1 MYLYSCIKINKYIII
16 MTILVTGGSGL
27 VGSAL
32 KKITNIADNKFIF
45 LSSKMCDLT
54 DINDTKSC
62 FEKYKP
68 TYVIHL
74 AAIAYGATSSSDD
87 QYNSLINNS
96 KINLNVF
103 ECCSLYKVKKII
115 ACLSIVLSHDDTTF
129 NIDSINQGPLLNGQF
144 HQGYSHSK
152 RLLHNLSVAYQN
164 AKKGSVILLTP
175 VNIYGYEDLYTSNR
189 LIPSL
194 LKQVKNKEIC
204 LAENSKRQLLYNI
217 DFANIIYNFINL
229 DDSEFTQ
236 HSLYPFIIGNP
247 DILTIKKM
255 VDIIANK
262 HNINSKDLIFNEE
275 NNFSKLGE
283 ISTLPFK
290 FNYTSF
296 NDSINEIF
304 QLISLEK
311 SS

>member
-1 MYLYSCIKINKYIII
+1 
-16 MTILVTGGSGL
+16 
-27 VGSAL
+27 
-32 KKITNIADNKFIF
+32 
-45 LSSKMCDLT
+45 MC
-54 DINDTKSC
+54 
-62 FEKYKP
+62 
-68 TYVIHL
+68 
-74 AAIAYGATSSSDD
+74 
-87 QYNSLINNS
+87 
-96 KINLNVF
+96 LNVV
-103 ECCSLYKVKKII
+103 LYNVKKII
-115 ACLSIVLSHDDTTF
+115 TCLSIVLSNDDTTF
-129 NIDSINQGPLLNGQF
+129 YVDSINQGPILNGKF

-194 LKQVKNKEIC
+194 LKQVKNKEIS
-204 LAENSKRQLLYNI
+204 LAQNSKRQLLYNI

-229 DDSEFTQ
+229 SDCEFAR

-247 DILTIKKM
+247 DILTIKFM

-262 HNINSKDLIFNEE
+262 YDIDSKDLVFNKK

-304 QLISLEK
+304 QSISNRETSYTSNNITIIEYILSSVILEQGNPIK
-311 SS
+311 NPHLSIISAFSNDSGLQS